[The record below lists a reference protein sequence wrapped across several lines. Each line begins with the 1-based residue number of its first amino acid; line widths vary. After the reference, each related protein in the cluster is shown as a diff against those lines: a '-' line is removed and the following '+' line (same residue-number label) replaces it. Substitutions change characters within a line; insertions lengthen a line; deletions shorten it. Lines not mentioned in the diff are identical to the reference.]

1 MILAIHL
8 LSLILGF
15 RSVPDTQTI
24 ILEFGTKVEK
34 SDAVLQKNSNSVGL
48 YKFFYFLRELKE
60 DVVEYRCFLR
70 VNKKSFLISYY
81 DSMKTKVLQ
90 YQYDG
95 KALKLIGFIKGAGLN
110 LAITNN
116 DTLIYS
122 QVTCAKMIE
131 NHE

>member
-1 MILAIHL
+1 
-8 LSLILGF
+8 
-15 RSVPDTQTI
+15 
-24 ILEFGTKVEK
+24 
-34 SDAVLQKNSNSVGL
+34 
-48 YKFFYFLRELKE
+48 
-60 DVVEYRCFLR
+60 
-70 VNKKSFLISYY
+70 
-81 DSMKTKVLQ
+81 MKTKVLQ